1 MIDRGPWA
9 KSPNICGFCFKQL
22 EKSRGGAEIELSL
35 LFADVR
41 GSTGLAES
49 MGPEAFRRLLER
61 FYHRATDVLLARDAI
76 LDKFVGDEVVAL
88 FIPAL
93 AGADHPRRAV
103 DAARDLLKVTGHG
116 QAADPW
122 IPLGVGVHTGRAYVG
137 TIGDSVTDFTALG
150 DSVNVTAR
158 LASAAAGG
166 EILVSVDTAE
176 RAGLD
181 DTSET
186 RTLTLR
192 GRTQTLD
199 VRVLRA

>member
-1 MIDRGPWA
+1 M
-9 KSPNICGFCFKQL
+9 
-22 EKSRGGAEIELSL
+22 
-35 LFADVR
+35 
-41 GSTGLAES
+41 
-49 MGPEAFRRLLER
+49 
-61 FYHRATDVLLARDAI
+61 
-76 LDKFVGDEVVAL
+76 
-88 FIPAL
+88 
-93 AGADHPRRAV
+93 
-103 DAARDLLKVTGHG
+103 
-116 QAADPW
+116 
-122 IPLGVGVHTGRAYVG
+122 
-137 TIGDSVTDFTALG
+137 TDFTALG